1 MILQIVNLKS
11 ALPEEELLTR
21 AHERAPQFR
30 AIPGLLQKYY
40 MNRPGEGEY
49 AGVYIWDS
57 MDSLAS
63 FRESD
68 LAKSIPAAYEV
79 SEPPV
84 IEIGEI
90 LFPLREL

>member
-1 MILQIVNLKS
+1 MIMQIVNLKS
-11 ALPEEELLTR
+11 ALPQDELLKR

-40 MNRPGEGEY
+40 MNRPGDGEY

-57 MDSLAS
+57 IEALAS

-90 LFPLREL
+90 LFPLREM